1 MKLSFAILILSTLS
15 IAAQDTLSVK
25 KLTAVGYIKD
35 LQTLSYNA
43 GFNELITGNLIHN
56 RINVK
61 WNPGGHLTGAIE
73 FRNRIF
79 WGEEVRVTPGF
90 SSYLRNPNEAV
101 DLSFTLV
108 DEEAF
113 ILNATIDRVWLQYD
127 AERWN
132 IKAGR
137 QRINWGIGSTWNPN
151 DLFNTF
157 NFLNVDYEEKP
168 ATDAIR
174 IQRFTGLMDNIEIA
188 VSFAEDSGKTI
199 AAAKYFVN
207 YRNYDI
213 QFIGGWYH
221 DVPTL
226 GLGWAGSINNVGFK
240 GETQTYIPPTKAD
253 RQINICLEVDQVFGN
268 WFLSGGV
275 FFNSCGAVD
284 FDSPEAIASL
294 EFSPQMLMPTKWNL
308 LAAVNKEIS
317 PLLSASFSVIFAPGT
332 NLLMLLP
339 TIRYNLATNLDFDL
353 VWQSFFA
360 EGRNHYTDL
369 GHRGFLRFKLSF

>member
-1 MKLSFAILILSTLS
+1 MKLSFAILILSALS
-15 IAAQDTLSVK
+15 TTAQDTLSVK

-43 GFNELITGNLIHN
+43 GFDELVTGNLIHN

-61 WNPGGHLTGAIE
+61 WNPGGRITGAVE

-79 WGEEVRVTPGF
+79 WGEEVRLTPGF

-108 DEEAF
+108 DEEALIF
-113 ILNATIDRVWLQYD
+113 NATIDRVWLQYD
-127 AERWN
+127 AEKWN

-174 IQRFTGLMDNIEIA
+174 IQRFTGLMDNIEVA
-188 VSFAEDSGKTI
+188 VSFAEDPGKTI
-199 AAAKYFVN
+199 AAAKYFLN

-226 GLGWAGSINNVGFK
+226 GLGWAGSIGDVGFK
-240 GETQTYIPPTKAD
+240 GETQAYIPSKKAE
-253 RQINICLEVDQVFGN
+253 RQINICLEVDQVVGN

-275 FFNSCGAVD
+275 FFNSLGAVD

-317 PLLSASFSVIFAPGT
+317 PLLSASFSSIFAPGT

-360 EGRNHYTDL
+360 DGPNHYTDL